1 MSNVGQTAAADPIAT
16 SWNDADGEGFLC
28 RAQSFTTGDH
38 AGGYVL
44 TALEL
49 RVGSPLSGDVQV
61 GILNDAS
68 GSPPGRNSTTPLAD
82 WSFAGGPIGLKS
94 LSPSGDLALGR
105 GLTFWVTVCQGTTLK
120 PVVLGAT
127 ASDAE
132 DAGGDSDW
140 LIGDNVYL
148 SNATSVDWDNAS
160 TIGNMSLREF
170 VNMQFRVKGYATNTA
185 PSFSSGS
192 ASRSVAENLTS
203 GNVETPVTATDPDSG
218 DVLAYSVSAT
228 GTTSAEMSHL
238 ADFNRDFSLD
248 PASGQISVKATAM
261 IDYETRTSYVVTYE
275 VTDNK
280 NAAGAA
286 DTAIDDTL
294 TLTVNVNDVTET
306 PPTTNTAP
314 SFASGSA
321 SRTVAENLT
330 SGNVGTPVTA
340 TDPDSGDVLAYSVA
354 ATGTTSAEMSHLADF
369 NRDFSLDA
377 ASGQISVK
385 ATAMIDYE
393 ARTSY
398 VVTYRVSDNKNAAGA
413 ADTAIDDTLTLT
425 VNVTDVTETPPTTN
439 TAPSFA
445 SGSASRMVAENR
457 TSGNVET
464 PVTATDPD
472 SGDVLAY
479 SVAAASV
486 TDAALHLADFERDFS
501 LSASGQIRVRAGAVI
516 DHEARDT
523 YVVTYRVSDNKNAT
537 GGADPVIDD
546 TLTLTVNVSD
556 VNEAGVVVVSGGLRP
571 GSRLSAVLSDPDG
584 AVSVVWQWA
593 RGDAAAGPFVD
604 VAGASEVCLSLP
616 RRSAG

>member
-1 MSNVGQTAAADPIAT
+1 
-16 SWNDADGEGFLC
+16 
-28 RAQSFTTGDH
+28 
-38 AGGYVL
+38 
-44 TALEL
+44 
-49 RVGSPLSGDVQV
+49 
-61 GILNDAS
+61 
-68 GSPPGRNSTTPLAD
+68 
-82 WSFAGGPIGLKS
+82 
-94 LSPSGDLALGR
+94 
-105 GLTFWVTVCQGTTLK
+105 
-120 PVVLGAT
+120 
-127 ASDAE
+127 
-132 DAGGDSDW
+132 
-140 LIGDNVYL
+140 
-148 SNATSVDWDNAS
+148 
-160 TIGNMSLREF
+160 
-170 VNMQFRVKGYATNTA
+170 MQLRVKGHAANTA
-185 PSFSSGS
+185 PSFASGS
-192 ASRSVAENLTS
+192 ASRMVAENLTS
-203 GNVETPVTATDPDSG
+203 GNVGTPLTATDPDSG
-218 DVLAYSVSAT
+218 DVSAYSVAAT

-238 ADFNRDFSLD
+238 ADFNRDFSLNA
-248 PASGQISVKATAM
+248 ASGQISVKAAAM

-294 TLTVNVNDVTET
+294 TLTVNVTDVTET

-321 SRTVAENLT
+321 SRSVAENLT

-340 TDPDSGDVLAYSVA
+340 TDPDSGDVLAYSVS
-354 ATGTTSAEMSHLADF
+354 ATGATSAEMSHLADF
-369 NRDFSLDA
+369 NRDFSLS
-377 ASGQISVK
+377 ASGQISVR
-385 ATAMIDYE
+385 AAAMIDYE

-425 VNVTDVTETPPTTN
+425 VNVTDVTETMN

-445 SGSASRMVAENR
+445 SGSTSRMVAENL
-457 TSGNVET
+457 TSGNVGT
-464 PVTATDPD
+464 PVAATDPD

-501 LSASGQIRVRAGAVI
+501 LSASGQIRVRAGALI

-537 GGADPVIDD
+537 GAADPSVDA
-546 TLTLTVNVSD
+546 TLVLTVGVTD

-571 GSRLSAVLSDPDG
+571 GVSLSAVLSDPDG

-604 VAGASEVCLSLP
+604 VAGETGALFVLSSADEGKFVRATATYSDVAHSVSGQTASGGGGAGDRGGGGGAERAACGERGERIGGGDGVVDGVAPATAGGCWVMSIA
-616 RRSAG
+616 RRRARWSIRVLRGWTRAACWRLWSAVWTPARFRGSCTRLRCGPAIRPATATR